1 MIHHHMKKKIPC
13 SERKTSTRLHYV
25 HNLTQ
30 SIFISQFLCM
40 IISKIYIFLNTCQQN
55 ISGSTTKPGKP
66 MQ

>member
-30 SIFISQFLCM
+30 SNFIFADFVHD
-40 IISKIYIFLNTCQQN
+40 YIQN
-55 ISGSTTKPGKP
+55 IYFFEYLPTEYIG
-66 MQ
+66 